1 MSPDTW
7 GFIGVLIGAFI
18 GASASIITTIISN
31 RNAIKIQ
38 SKLEKNKRELL
49 FREFQRE
56 TLLKIQEKISEGLR
70 VVGKVHIEDVD
81 NFRKTNKWGQGLLDT
96 DLDNK
101 IANIYRE
108 LLYLKERIQKEGL
121 RNEIKEVVGLMNSV
135 LYSRSKIESEQ
146 GIINLIEKQETLSEN
161 VGKELREYF

>member
-1 MSPDTW
+1 M
-7 GFIGVLIGAFI
+7 
-18 GASASIITTIISN
+18 
-31 RNAIKIQ
+31 
-38 SKLEKNKRELL
+38 
-49 FREFQRE
+49 
-56 TLLKIQEKISEGLR
+56 
-70 VVGKVHIEDVD
+70 
-81 NFRKTNKWGQGLLDT
+81 DT

-161 VGKELREYF
+161 IGKELREYF